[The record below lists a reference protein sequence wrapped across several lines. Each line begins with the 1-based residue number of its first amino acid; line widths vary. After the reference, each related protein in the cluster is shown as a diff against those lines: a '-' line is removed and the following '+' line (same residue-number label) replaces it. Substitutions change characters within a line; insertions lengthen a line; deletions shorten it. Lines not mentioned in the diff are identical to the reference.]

1 MRVTPQWAAN
11 CGRRACRL
19 LGPSK
24 QESRAEEKRQREAL
38 KRRKEIDKAASQD
51 EKERLRD
58 EQAQAAAVEREA
70 VTAQKEAVEAEKR
83 EAADAKKQAA
93 EDEKQVAAETKVRQA
108 EVKAEQKAE
117 AQRAKAEQ
125 KVEAQ
130 LAKAEAKQSRAEAKR
145 KAKRQ
150 EDPIVPAGLTRFV
163 VDEASEPWAAT
174 TRKDARRC
182 RSRVRRVRSI
192 VVMIV
197 VLLAVTG
204 VAAYAMSKSSPKA
217 AAPGGATHASVLPA
231 ALAALVSANSADL
244 AYAQQI
250 GGPIPASVNGGGSV
264 DLATQGSNLS
274 VTYSMEGQRFPEQ
287 IVYDGGQA
295 FYDLGAIVHF
305 VTPSYNWVSTDLA
318 SAAPGS
324 PGIGVGGV
332 LADPSALVSFV
343 QVSAPSA
350 HEVGHVQ
357 LNGVPTTEYAIALDQ
372 AAVTRLLASP
382 ALPAYVHAAN
392 VHPDPRAGVRG
403 RFWARGADRGQRDLP
418 RIGPHGDGL
427 DHGRPLPLRHPG
439 VGGATASDPGG
450 VRAAVPGQRGSAGPR
465 SNPLTCSFPFDVP
478 GVRPCA
484 RSVPPFPHRQ
494 AI

>member
-1 MRVTPQWAAN
+1 M
-11 CGRRACRL
+11 
-19 LGPSK
+19 
-24 QESRAEEKRQREAL
+24 
-38 KRRKEIDKAASQD
+38 
-51 EKERLRD
+51 
-58 EQAQAAAVEREA
+58 
-70 VTAQKEAVEAEKR
+70 TAQKEAAEAEKR
-83 EAADAKKQAA
+83 GAAEAKKQAA
-93 EDEKQVAAETKVRQA
+93 EDEKQAAAETKVRQA

-174 TRKDARRC
+174 TRKDARLQKQGTTRTP
-182 RSRVRRVRSI
+182 I

-217 AAPGGATHASVLPA
+217 AAPGGAAHASALPA

-244 AYAQQI
+244 AYAQDI

-343 QVSAPSA
+343 QGLGSLGARGRARPAQRRPDHRVLDRPRPGSRDSAP
-350 HEVGHVQ
+350 G
-357 LNGVPTTEYAIALDQ
+357 
-372 AAVTRLLASP
+372 LARP
-382 ALPAYVHAAN
+382 AGLRARRH

-478 GVRPCA
+478 GGAMLSCA